1 MAEVTLKEIHKD
13 LVSIKKDVHKIKKYF
28 EEDDLNLSD
37 EIKKQIEISRKTP
50 ISKMTPSFTR
60 SFAIS
65 MNILIFSGERGFVR
79 MAVISNLIKLL
90 QRSIRI

>member
-13 LVSIKKDVHKIKKYF
+13 LVSIKKDVHEIKKYF

-50 ISKMTPSFTR
+50 ISKM
-60 SFAIS
+60 IS
-65 MNILIFSGERGFVR
+65 QKEVEMEFL
-79 MAVISNLIKLL
+79 
-90 QRSIRI
+90 